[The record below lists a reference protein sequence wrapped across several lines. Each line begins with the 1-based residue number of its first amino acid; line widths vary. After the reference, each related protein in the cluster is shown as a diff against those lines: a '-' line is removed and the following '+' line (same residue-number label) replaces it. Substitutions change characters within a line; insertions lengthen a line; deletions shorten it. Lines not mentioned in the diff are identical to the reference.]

1 MANPFEGVSGQLNG
15 SVYDM
20 VPVTP
25 ADGSDNLGTGNIA
38 IGLYVTTGGA
48 VSFHNNDGVT
58 NNGAQVGI
66 VTFKVPFNAPNT
78 LYYQC
83 QNHAPMVGVMI
94 IDSDGNTGISS
105 GGTLVGS
112 TSTIDFVSSS
122 GEGVEAIVT
131 AGVATVTFTPG
142 ISIGLAIALGS

>member
-48 VSFHNNDGVT
+48 VSFHNKDGVT
-58 NNGAQVGI
+58 RT
-66 VTFKVPFNAPNT
+66 VTVPDNFYLICSIKRVLSTGTA
-78 LYYQC
+78 
-83 QNHAPMVGVMI
+83 A
-94 IDSDGNTGISS
+94 TGIHA
-105 GGTLVGS
+105 LV
-112 TSTIDFVSSS
+112 
-122 GEGVEAIVT
+122 
-131 AGVATVTFTPG
+131 
-142 ISIGLAIALGS
+142 L

>member
-48 VSFHNNDGVT
+48 VSFHNKDGVT
-58 NNGAQVGI
+58 RT
-66 VTFKVPFNAPNT
+66 VTVPDNFYLICSIKRVLSTGTDA
-78 LYYQC
+78 
-83 QNHAPMVGVMI
+83 
-94 IDSDGNTGISS
+94 TGIHA
-105 GGTLVGS
+105 LV
-112 TSTIDFVSSS
+112 
-122 GEGVEAIVT
+122 
-131 AGVATVTFTPG
+131 
-142 ISIGLAIALGS
+142 L

>member
-48 VSFHNNDGVT
+48 VSFHNKDGVT
-58 NNGAQVGI
+58 R
-66 VTFKVPFNAPNT
+66 
-78 LYYQC
+78 
-83 QNHAPMVGVMI
+83 
-94 IDSDGNTGISS
+94 
-105 GGTLVGS
+105 
-112 TSTIDFVSSS
+112 
-122 GEGVEAIVT
+122 
-131 AGVATVTFTPG
+131 TVTVPDNFYLICSIKRVLSTGTAAAG
-142 ISIGLAIALGS
+142 IQALEL